1 MTNNPEHRLKGV
13 LAPVLTPFTAD
24 LAPDVHRF
32 VQHCQW
38 LLSQGV
44 GLAMFGTNS
53 EGNSMSLA
61 EKCGLLDAL
70 IAAGIPMDRAMP
82 GTGSC
87 SLTDAVVMT
96 SASVQAGS
104 AGALVLPP
112 FYYKG
117 TGDDGLFRFF
127 AELIERVGDTRLRV
141 YLYHIP
147 AVSGVGITPELVERL
162 LAAYPQ
168 QVAGMKD
175 TGGDWTYTAM
185 MLKRFSHRGFD
196 VFAGTETVLLDALRA
211 GGPGCITATANVS
224 PSQIVALYDGFLAG
238 IPGAQAEALQAGL
251 NVSRSV
257 FAQWPLIASMKTSV
271 AHFRGDPSWRTL
283 RPPLTKL
290 EDEQANLLIT
300 QLEDAG
306 FSMPGLDPAASQ

>member
-1 MTNNPEHRLKGV
+1 
-13 LAPVLTPFTAD
+13 
-24 LAPDVHRF
+24 
-32 VQHCQW
+32 
-38 LLSQGV
+38 
-44 GLAMFGTNS
+44 
-53 EGNSMSLA
+53 MSLA

-117 TGDDGLFRFF
+117 AGDDGLFRFF
-127 AELIERVGDTRLRV
+127 AELIERVGDVRLRV

-147 AVSGVGITPELVERL
+147 VVSGVGITPELVERL
-162 LAAYPQ
+162 LAAYPE

-175 TGGDWTYTAM
+175 TGGDWAYTAM
-185 MLKRFSHRGFD
+185 MLQRFGPRGFD
-196 VFAGTETVLLDALRA
+196 VFAGTETILLDTLRA

-224 PSQIVALYDGFLAG
+224 PSRILELYDAFSAG
-238 IPGAQAEALQAGL
+238 MPAAEAEALQAAL
-251 NVSRSV
+251 NASRGV

-271 AHFRGDPSWRTL
+271 AHFRGDSSWRTL
-283 RPPLTKL
+283 RPPLNKL
-290 EDEQANLLIT
+290 GDEQADLLIA
-300 QLEDAG
+300 QLKDAG
-306 FSMPGLDPAASQ
+306 FSMPGLDPAMSR

>member
-1 MTNNPEHRLKGV
+1 LFIATVQSYTRVHVAFFATDGVNTATQTEEKVATISSMTNNQKRRLKGV
-13 LAPVLTPFTAD
+13 LAPVLTPFGPD
-24 LAPDVHRF
+24 LAPDAPRF

-53 EGNSMSLA
+53 EGNSLSLA

-141 YLYHIP
+141 YLYPIEIYMESCGMSWD
-147 AVSGVGITPELVERL
+147 VMGRYL
-162 LAAYPQ
+162 LF
-168 QVAGMKD
+168 K
-175 TGGDWTYTAM
+175 
-185 MLKRFSHRGFD
+185 
-196 VFAGTETVLLDALRA
+196 
-211 GGPGCITATANVS
+211 I
-224 PSQIVALYDGFLAG
+224 I
-238 IPGAQAEALQAGL
+238 
-251 NVSRSV
+251 
-257 FAQWPLIASMKTSV
+257 
-271 AHFRGDPSWRTL
+271 
-283 RPPLTKL
+283 
-290 EDEQANLLIT
+290 
-300 QLEDAG
+300 
-306 FSMPGLDPAASQ
+306 

>member
-1 MTNNPEHRLKGV
+1 MTNHPERRLKGV

-24 LAPDVHRF
+24 LAPDEPRF
-32 VQHCQW
+32 VRHCQW

-96 SASVQAGS
+96 SASVQAGA
-104 AGALVLPP
+104 AGALLLPP

-117 TGDDGLFRFF
+117 AGDDGLFRFF
-127 AELIERVGDTRLRV
+127 AELIERVGDARLRV

-175 TGGDWTYTAM
+175 TGGDWAYTAM
-185 MLKRFSHRGFD
+185 MLNRFGRRGFD
-196 VFAGTETVLLDALRA
+196 VFAGTETILLDTLRA

-224 PSQIVALYDGFLAG
+224 PSRIVELYDGFTAG
-238 IPGAQAEALQAGL
+238 IPAAQAEALQAAL
-251 NVSRSV
+251 NASRGV

-290 EDEQANLLIT
+290 EDEQANLLIA
-300 QLEDAG
+300 QLKDAG
-306 FSMPGLDPAASQ
+306 FSMPGLDPAVSR